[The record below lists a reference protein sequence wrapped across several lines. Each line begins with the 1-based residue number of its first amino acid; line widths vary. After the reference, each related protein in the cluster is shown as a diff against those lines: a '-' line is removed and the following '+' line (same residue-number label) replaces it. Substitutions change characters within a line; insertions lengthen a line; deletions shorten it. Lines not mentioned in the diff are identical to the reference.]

1 MGIKLLADKAGAL
14 QGVDVAG
21 VVRQAYGKGFSYDDT
36 LQGSDHIAGI
46 INDETGEVVDHVV
59 ELHDV

>member
-21 VVRQAYGKGFSYDDT
+21 VVRQAYGRGFSFDDT
-36 LQGSDHIAGI
+36 IQGTDHIGAVVK
-46 INDETGEVVDHVV
+46 DETGEVVDHVV
-59 ELHDV
+59 EIHEV